1 MSTDDDDVEEMAEC
15 GACRAVVPVNST
27 ECSGCGVSFTGVSDS
42 NLGECGACG
51 ALVPLDSK
59 SCTQCGVVFVAD
71 DVIQILDDWL
81 KATGLSVVEL
91 FKRFD
96 TNGDGVIEASEFKTG
111 LLALNIADLP
121 ESQVERLVKTLDEDG
136 DGVIDLNELEST
148 FAPQDNEPS
157 KHVGPED
164 EDGADDESEEDSD
177 GADDKDT
184 SEDSGGEDSE
194 DTAEDS
200 GDEEEDSDD
209 ADDEDSEDTGE
220 DSGDEE
226 EDSDDEDSE
235 DTAEDS
241 GDEEED
247 SDDGDSD
254 DEPVEEVPDTPLGR
268 MIKNFKDAGY
278 NAQMAFEH
286 MDVNNDGQID
296 NEELEKAL
304 TEFGGGI
311 ITNEDVEEVM
321 KEVDFDEN
329 GSISIEEL
337 VSAFG
342 EQFEE
347 ESDSVE
353 ESDASADSDKEF
365 PTDLQKKLMSKK
377 ANDIFWPIMHALFG
391 LFMVLWIANGLGVFV
406 SGEGGM
412 VIHSGDSFIDA
423 DGNLVA
429 DGDSTQCDK
438 AQGHEC
444 SNSLTPLSGDA
455 SSMPAGF
462 YWDGILMT
470 MLGTAGLVGSLYAH
484 LVLMKAWRAR
494 AKGDSSDEADIT
506 DEDTSKEDSEDE
518 DSDDDEEKEDS
529 DSDEEDDDSDD
540 DEDEEDSDSDE
551 EDDDS
556 GDDEDEE
563 DSEDEEGSDS
573 DDEDDSEDDEGEDI
587 DVGSRVGIE
596 VDGEEIFG
604 TIIEFNDEDDTV
616 VIEDE
621 ETGDEIEAPQES
633 MFLE

>member
-184 SEDSGGEDSE
+184 SEDSGDEDSE

-220 DSGDEE
+220 DSG
-226 EDSDDEDSE
+226 DEDSE

-494 AKGDSSDEADIT
+494 AKGDSSDEADTT
-506 DEDTSKEDSEDE
+506 DEDTSKEDSGDE

-529 DSDEEDDDSDD
+529 DSDEEDDDSGD

-556 GDDEDEE
+556 DDDEDEE

>member
-96 TNGDGVIEASEFKTG
+96 ANGDGVIEASEFKTG

-157 KHVGPED
+157 KHVGPDD

-184 SEDSGGEDSE
+184 SEDSGDEDSE

-377 ANDIFWPIMHALFG
+377 ANDVFWPIMHALFG

-494 AKGDSSDEADIT
+494 AKGDSSDEADTT
-506 DEDTSKEDSEDE
+506 DEDTSKEDSGDE
-518 DSDDDEEKEDS
+518 DSDDDEEK
-529 DSDEEDDDSDD
+529 
-540 DEDEEDSDSDE
+540 EDSDSDE

>member
-184 SEDSGGEDSE
+184 SEDSGDEDSE

-494 AKGDSSDEADIT
+494 AKGDSSDEADTT
-506 DEDTSKEDSEDE
+506 DEDTSKEDSGDE

-529 DSDEEDDDSDD
+529 DSDEEDDDSGD